1 MPLWLRTVFDDVCSF
16 YIAGKQT
23 VASLPE
29 SPCDSIKI
37 RSVSSRPC
45 EVPDL
50 ELHAVRWPGGGV
62 SMRAHVQRLSS
73 CVYVPPNRVVPLCAH
88 ACACAF
94 IKGFFMVFAVDCS
107 EAKHLYFLWFIFQGS
122 AYKLYLFIGLELEC
136 ICSVC
141 QMVGVAF
148 GVGATFLLFIP
159 WGNWFVVFCIFA

>member
-16 YIAGKQT
+16 HIAGKQT

-73 CVYVPPNRVVPLCAH
+73 CVCVYTAKPCCAVVRTRMRMCFHEEFL
-88 ACACAF
+88 
-94 IKGFFMVFAVDCS
+94 MVFAVDYS
-107 EAKHLYFLWFIFQGS
+107 EAKHLYCLWFIFQGS
-122 AYKLYLFIGLELEC
+122 AYKLYLFIGLEC

-148 GVGATFLLFIP
+148 GGGATFLLFIP
-159 WGNWFVVFCIFA
+159 WGNWFVVFRMFT

>member
-50 ELHAVRWPGGGV
+50 ELHAVRWPGGG
-62 SMRAHVQRLSS
+62 
-73 CVYVPPNRVVPLCAH
+73 CVYASTCAAPVVVCVCTAKPCCAVVRTRMRMCFH
-88 ACACAF
+88 
-94 IKGFFMVFAVDCS
+94 KGFFMVFAVDCS
-107 EAKHLYFLWFIFQGS
+107 EAKHLYCLWFIFQGS